1 MQLVRKNPRTT
12 RLSSFSFSARLL
24 SAKENFVT
32 VSASRDRTSLLG
44 IDSGHV
50 NFTAEVRPLFAK
62 ALRNLLLVAIQPRMS
77 ERWWKTKASSI
88 AL

>member
-1 MQLVRKNPRTT
+1 MELVRKNPRTT

-24 SAKENFVT
+24 STNENFVT
-32 VSASRDRTSLLG
+32 VSACRDRTSLLG

-50 NFTAEVRPLFAK
+50 NFTAEVRPFAK

-77 ERWWKTKASSI
+77 ERWWKTKAGLV
-88 AL
+88 AV